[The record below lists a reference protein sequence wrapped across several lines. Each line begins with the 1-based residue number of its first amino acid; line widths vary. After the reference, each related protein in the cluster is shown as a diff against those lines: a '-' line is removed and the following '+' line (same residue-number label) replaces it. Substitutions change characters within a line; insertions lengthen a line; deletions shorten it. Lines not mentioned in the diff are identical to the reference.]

1 MQIFASTNSAI
12 WHFFLDRCCLFLKD
26 DFCFCHSS
34 KYFIKLF
41 WRQFSELI
49 VAKNCSSWFI
59 RRYGSVS
66 YLGHWRCSHFF
77 PRRFQKICNPAQE
90 KLFFLFFGESIVL
103 FVCLF
108 IVFVSTHFFL
118 FRIRFNQEN
127 FGELWNQFFF
137 IHPGIF

>member
-1 MQIFASTNSAI
+1 MQSVKSGLQHASELQLLSFPKKTKKHVILQKN
-12 WHFFLDRCCLFLKD
+12 FVE
-26 DFCFCHSS
+26 
-34 KYFIKLF
+34 LF
-41 WRQFSELI
+41 WCQFSELI

-77 PRRFQKICNPAQE
+77 PRRFQKICNPTQE
-90 KLFFLFFGESIVL
+90 KLLFLFSGESIVL

-108 IVFVSTHFFL
+108 IVFVFTHFFL
-118 FRIRFNQEN
+118 FRIGFNQEN